1 MDLTKGSYSEEEEE
15 EEEEEE
21 GEIQAPNKA
30 WP

>member
-1 MDLTKGSYSEEEEE
+1 MDLTKGSYSEEEE